1 MQFKTP
7 WPTFKEGHLGQLE
20 HMDEIDLK
28 GKRESMKDLIL
39 INLHLGLS
47 CHVRLLL
54 TYLNTTNH
62 SFKTGRVYK
71 LYVSV

>member
-28 GKRESMKDLIL
+28 VDAIE
-39 INLHLGLS
+39 HVTGLS
-47 CHVRLLL
+47 
-54 TYLNTTNH
+54 
-62 SFKTGRVYK
+62 
-71 LYVSV
+71 LYPDIASNG